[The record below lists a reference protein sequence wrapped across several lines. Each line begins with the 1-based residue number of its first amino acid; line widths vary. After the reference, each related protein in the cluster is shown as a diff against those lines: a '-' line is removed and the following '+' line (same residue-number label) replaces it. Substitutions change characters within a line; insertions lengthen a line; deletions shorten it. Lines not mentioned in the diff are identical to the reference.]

1 MNDITVNNANGYS
14 GTLHG
19 KELTVSYHGKVVVH
33 TYHAAPTNE
42 EELNECLRQMPE
54 NTGRTTMKKLEIE
67 MPDNIDCMIIA
78 YLETVSIGNV
88 NVGQRCVGRHDLNAG
103 KIVID
108 TTVSELKQEWRKF
121 DEQATEEKE
130 SEAPDD
136 ADHRGDLR

>member
-1 MNDITVNNANGYS
+1 MSEYIDADFAVVCDEMGDITVNNANGYS

-33 TYHAAPTNE
+33 TYRAAPTNE

-54 NTGRTTMKKLEIE
+54 FLRREYGE
-67 MPDNIDCMIIA
+67 DD
-78 YLETVSIGNV
+78 
-88 NVGQRCVGRHDLNAG
+88 
-103 KIVID
+103 
-108 TTVSELKQEWRKF
+108 
-121 DEQATEEKE
+121 DEQETEEEE

>member
-1 MNDITVNNANGYS
+1 
-14 GTLHG
+14 
-19 KELTVSYHGKVVVH
+19 
-33 TYHAAPTNE
+33 
-42 EELNECLRQMPE
+42 
-54 NTGRTTMKKLEIE
+54 MKKLEIE

-78 YLETVSIGNV
+78 YLETVSVGNI

-108 TTVSELKQEWRKF
+108 TTVSALKQEWRKF
-121 DEQATEEKE
+121 DEQETEEKE